1 MHPPPRSASGYS
13 QCQEAVSC
21 ERFKVKTRHIWY
33 GAWSI
38 NVMLMFVRGTVP
50 G

>member
-1 MHPPPRSASGYS
+1 MHPPPGLPLGTASAKKL
-13 QCQEAVSC
+13 SC